1 MAKPE
6 EKIESTVRSKFSQ
19 RRSLFTMVL
28 FSITFALLL
37 LWALI
42 NSLRIFNFFGK
53 ITALFLPIIYG
64 FVIAFIL
71 NLFMRPLENL
81 WDKIFK
87 KHKPKFFIKR
97 AVCMFFSI
105 ILVLTVIFAVL
116 FLILPAFI
124 QTADSLITLLPKYF
138 ESLGDKFQSLKAF
151 LDELGINFSDFTSVN
166 NMDLISKL
174 GKALPQFGMNFFN
187 TTYALTASLFSGI
200 INFVIAFVFALYMLA
215 QKEVLCL
222 SVRKL
227 LYAMCPKSISDK
239 TLSIFSLINQTFT
252 RFATVQFVEA
262 IILGVMCLIG
272 MLIFRFPYAV
282 VISVLVA
289 ATALIPVVGA
299 WIGVI
304 AGTFLILIESPVQ
317 ALWFI
322 IFFLVLQQIEGN
334 FIYPK
339 VVGKSI
345 GLPGILVL
353 AAVTIGGNAYGVVG
367 MLVGVPVF
375 SVIYVLVK
383 QFTERKLKEKQI
395 NIK

>member
-1 MAKPE
+1 
-6 EKIESTVRSKFSQ
+6 
-19 RRSLFTMVL
+19 
-28 FSITFALLL
+28 
-37 LWALI
+37 
-42 NSLRIFNFFGK
+42 
-53 ITALFLPIIYG
+53 
-64 FVIAFIL
+64 
-71 NLFMRPLENL
+71 
-81 WDKIFK
+81 
-87 KHKPKFFIKR
+87 
-97 AVCMFFSI
+97 MFFSI
-105 ILVLTVIFAVL
+105 ILVLTVIFTVL
-116 FLILPAFI
+116 FLVLPAFI

-138 ESLGDKFQSLKAF
+138 ESLGGKFQSLKTF
-151 LDELGINFSDFTSVN
+151 LSELGINFSDFTSVS

-200 INFVIAFVFALYMLA
+200 VNFVIAFVFAIYMLA

-222 SVRKL
+222 SAKKL
-227 LYAMCPKSISDK
+227 LYAMCPKNISDK
-239 TLSIFSLINQTFT
+239 TLSIFQLINQTFT

-262 IILGVMCLIG
+262 VILGVMCLAG

-304 AGTFLILIESPVQ
+304 AGTFLILIVSPVK

-353 AAVTIGGNAYGVVG
+353 AAVTVGGNAYGVVG

-383 QFTERKLKEKQI
+383 QFTEKKLKEKQI

>member
-1 MAKPE
+1 MAKIE
-6 EKIESTVRSKFSQ
+6 EKNESTPRSNFFKLRSQ
-19 RRSLFTMVL
+19 FAMVL
-28 FSITFALLL
+28 FAITFALLL

-42 NSLRIFNFFGK
+42 NIRQIFSFGGK
-53 ITALFLPIIYG
+53 IVSLFLPIIYG
-64 FVIAFIL
+64 FIIAFIL

-81 WDKIFK
+81 WDKIFR

-105 ILVLTVIFAVL
+105 ILVLAVIFAVL

-138 ESLGDKFQSLKAF
+138 DSLGGTFQNLKEF
-151 LDELGINFSDFTSVN
+151 LSDVGINLSDFSSVDN
-166 NMDLISKL
+166 KELITKL
-174 GKALPQFGMNFFN
+174 GHALPQFGMNFFS

-200 INFVIAFVFALYMLA
+200 INFIIACVFAFYMLA

-222 SVRKL
+222 CVKKL
-227 LYAMCPKSISDK
+227 LYAIFPKKVSDR
-239 TLSIFSLINQTFT
+239 TMSIFTLINQTFT

-262 IILGVMCLIG
+262 VILGVMCFIG

-304 AGTFLILIESPVQ
+304 AGTFLILIESPMQ

-353 AAVTIGGNAYGVVG
+353 AAVTVGGNAYGVVG
-367 MLVGVPVF
+367 MLIGVPVF
-375 SVIYVLVK
+375 SVLYVLS
-383 QFTERKLKEKQI
+383 KEFVAKRLSEKK
-395 NIK
+395 IKIK

>member
-1 MAKPE
+1 MAKIE
-6 EKIESTVRSKFSQ
+6 EKNESTPRSNFWKLRSQ
-19 RRSLFTMVL
+19 FAMVI
-28 FSITFALLL
+28 FAITFALLL
-37 LWALI
+37 FWTLNNIRGIFDFAGRIISLI
-42 NSLRIFNFFGK
+42 
-53 ITALFLPIIYG
+53 LPIIYG

-81 WDKIFK
+81 WDRIFK

-97 AVCMFFSI
+97 AVCMFLSI
-105 ILVLTVIFAVL
+105 VLVLTVIFAIL

-138 ESLGDKFQSLKAF
+138 DSLDGTFQNLKAF
-151 LDELGINFSDFTSVN
+151 LSDMGVSFSDFGSVDN
-166 NMDLISKL
+166 TDLLSKL
-174 GKALPQFGMNFFN
+174 GKMLPTFGMNFFN

-200 INFVIAFVFALYMLA
+200 INFVLAAVFAFYMLA
-215 QKEVLCL
+215 QKETLCL
-222 SVRKL
+222 CVKKL
-227 LYAMCPKSISDK
+227 LYAIFPKKFSDK
-239 TLSIFSLINQTFT
+239 TMSIFTLINQTFI
-252 RFATVQFVEA
+252 RFATVQFAEA
-262 IILGVMCLIG
+262 VILGVMCLIG

-304 AGTFLILIESPVQ
+304 AGTFLILIESPMQ
-317 ALWFI
+317 AFWFI

-353 AAVTIGGNAYGVVG
+353 AAVTVGGNAYGVIG

-375 SVIYVLVK
+375 SVIYVLSKEFVTK
-383 QFTERKLKEKQI
+383 KLKERKLKL
-395 NIK
+395 